1 MSVLRT
7 LTMVRRTTT
16 ATTSQHRTLHFCG
29 PKTGSHRCP
38 HDLPPHYLAGS
49 LAERG
54 AYINREIVAKP
65 TTTWPTQSDPK
76 NPTITQYATRLNKC
90 HDGLESA
97 VLDKMGR
104 KVKTRKAEEGVGAVR
119 MQNGDWKI

>member
-1 MSVLRT
+1 
-7 LTMVRRTTT
+7 
-16 ATTSQHRTLHFCG
+16 
-29 PKTGSHRCP
+29 
-38 HDLPPHYLAGS
+38 
-49 LAERG
+49 
-54 AYINREIVAKP
+54 
-65 TTTWPTQSDPK
+65 
-76 NPTITQYATRLNKC
+76 LNKC